1 MTVILVFIT
10 GVLLSLL
17 LEHLLLRPLSC
28 RNWQRPLG
36 SWCLHIGS
44 WGTLFALDLL
54 LVQRPWFAL
63 TLVTSFQLLILLVNQ
78 AKYASLREPFIV
90 QDFEYFSDVFRHP
103 RLYLPFL
110 GLWRAVAAVLG
121 FIGALVA
128 GMSMEP
134 SLLIELGGVAFFSQW
149 LVLAIGSVALLVA
162 GLKTLPVPVL
172 KPETDLRQLG
182 VAGSLWAYGRALWRS
197 TPVAPRTEFQ
207 TPAPVSPSV
216 LPHQLVVQSES
227 FFDPRLSYPQVRRDV
242 LEGFDS
248 TCQQSRQY
256 GRVQVPAWGANTVRS
271 ESAFLTGL
279 NAEAL
284 GIHQFNPYW
293 YLAKHDLPTLVS
305 CMKARGYETVC
316 VHPYPQQFYLRDR
329 VFPRLGF
336 DRFIDG
342 AAFNDSQKDGQYI
355 SDAAVADCIEQ
366 LLAEASDTPLFIFVI
381 TMENHGPLH
390 LESAAE
396 IDATDYLSS
405 PLPAD
410 CEDLLVYLRHLKNA
424 DRMLVRLTELLSAQ
438 SRPGQLC
445 WYGDHVPVMAEVYRT
460 MGEPVADT
468 PYLIWHSAGGEG
480 LESHNP
486 LSEVA
491 VSAVVN
497 QSVRQRCTTNSER
510 SAPGVLERCSE
521 HSAR

>member
-1 MTVILVFIT
+1 MTVVLVFVS
-10 GVLLSLL
+10 GLLLSLL
-17 LEHLLLRPLSC
+17 LEHLLLRPTEC
-28 RNWQRPLG
+28 RSWRRPVA

-44 WGTLFALDLL
+44 WGLLFALDLL

-63 TLVTSFQLLILLVNQ
+63 TLVTAFQLLILLVNQ

-90 QDFEYFSDVFRHP
+90 HDFEYFTDVFRHP

-110 GLWRAVAAVLG
+110 GVWRAGAAVLG

-134 SLLIELGGVAFFSQW
+134 SLLAVEGHAAFFSQ
-149 LVLAIGSVALLVA
+149 LAVLVA
-162 GLKTLPVPVL
+162 GSAGLLAFGLKALPVPAL
-172 KPETDLRQLG
+172 KPATDLRQLG

-197 TPVAPRTEFQ
+197 EAVAPRPEFE
-207 TPAPVSPSV
+207 APLSEPQAEQ
-216 LPHQLVVQSES
+216 PHLLVVQSES
-227 FFDPRLSYPQVRRDV
+227 FFDPRLSYTQVRSDV
-242 LEGFDS
+242 LAGFDRV
-248 TCQQSRQY
+248 CQQSRQY

-305 CMKARGYETVC
+305 CMKAQGYETVC

-342 AAFNDSQKDGQYI
+342 TAFDDSHKDGQYI
-355 SDAAVADCIEQ
+355 SDAAVTDCIEQ
-366 LLAEASDTPLFIFVI
+366 LLSRATDRPLFVFVI

-396 IDATDYLSS
+396 IEATDFLNS
-405 PLPAD
+405 PLPAGCD
-410 CEDLLVYLRHLKNA
+410 DLLVYLRHLKNA
-424 DRMLVRLTELLSAQ
+424 DRMLERLTALLASQ
-438 SRPGQLC
+438 PRQGLLC
-445 WYGDHVPVMAEVYRT
+445 WYGDHVPVMTSVYDQL
-460 MGEPVADT
+460 GEPVADT
-468 PYLIWHSAGGEG
+468 PYLIWHSEGGEA
-480 LESHNP
+480 LERHLP

-491 VSAVVN
+491 VSAVMN
-497 QSVRQRCTTNSER
+497 QPVQQRCATDSER
-510 SAPGVLERCSE
+510 PAQLAG
-521 HSAR
+521 

>member
-1 MTVILVFIT
+1 MTVVLVFIT

-28 RNWQRPLG
+28 RNWQRPPG

-63 TLVTSFQLLILLVNQ
+63 TLVTAFQLLILLVNQ
-78 AKYASLREPFIV
+78 AKYSSLREPFIV

-110 GLWRAVAAVLG
+110 GVWRAVAAVLG
-121 FIGALVA
+121 FVGALVA
-128 GMSMEP
+128 GISMEP
-134 SLLIELGGVAFFSQW
+134 SLLTVQGSASFFSQW
-149 LVLAIGSVALLVA
+149 AVLAAASITLLIV
-162 GLKTLPVPVL
+162 GVKTLPVPGL
-172 KPETDLRQLG
+172 KPAIDLRQLG

-197 TPVAPRTEFQ
+197 ETVAPRAEFQ
-207 TPAPVSPSV
+207 PPVPESQSEQ
-216 LPHQLVVQSES
+216 PHLLVVQSES
-227 FFDPRLSYPQVRRDV
+227 FFDPRLTYPQVRSDV
-242 LEGFDS
+242 LEGFDRI
-248 TCQQSRQY
+248 CRQSRQF

-279 NAEAL
+279 NAQAL

-305 CMKARGYETVC
+305 CMKARGYKTVC

-355 SDAAVADCIEQ
+355 SDAAVTDCIDA
-366 LLAEASDTPLFIFVI
+366 LLSEASDKPLFIFVI

-390 LESAAE
+390 LESAE
-396 IDATDYLSS
+396 GIERDEYLHS
-405 PLPAD
+405 PLLAG

-424 DRMLVRLTELLSAQ
+424 DRMLVRLTELLSTLP
-438 SRPGQLC
+438 RPGQLC
-445 WYGDHVPVMAEVYRT
+445 WYGDHVPVMADVYRT

-468 PYLIWHSAGGEG
+468 PYLIWHSAGGEA
-480 LESHNP
+480 LERHMP
-486 LSEVA
+486 LCDVA
-491 VSAVVN
+491 VAAVVD
-497 QSVRQRCTTNSER
+497 QAGVTNGER
-510 SAPGVLERCSE
+510 IKQIGERL
-521 HSAR
+521 